1 MNVVYDIFGSA
12 EIKAI
17 LRNDDKA
24 MEGDGGVIYEAASW
38 FGLVLVSFIKIENAA
53 SYCPLYFPWLCS
65 NFSKEM
71 FILSFISSPI
81 HSLFHPVCCW
91 DLYYFIKLLLR
102 SHWTFALVYHF
113 LLCEMLSAHGI
124 VFSWFPSCI
133 LCHSLD
139 ISIADIFFYIQLLN
153 VGVPRVDPKHF
164 CWFPAFWTSL

>member
-81 HSLFHPVCCW
+81 HSLFHPVCC
-91 DLYYFIKLLLR
+91 
-102 SHWTFALVYHF
+102 
-113 LLCEMLSAHGI
+113 
-124 VFSWFPSCI
+124 
-133 LCHSLD
+133 
-139 ISIADIFFYIQLLN
+139 
-153 VGVPRVDPKHF
+153 
-164 CWFPAFWTSL
+164 